1 MDRLTELK
9 NAIRGSLDAEDRMR
23 EDAYKASRDLIRT
36 CREHIS
42 ANVESGGAQDEGAIL
57 SALADFKKSSKATF
71 AFSEDALAEAAEA
84 IVLARSLRGE
94 DPLLPDEIGIPPKA
108 YVLGLCDAVGELRRC
123 ILNSLLA
130 RDFNRTLD
138 LHTRMRQLASIP
150 EGLVYPSGMVN
161 LKKKQDTIRHIL
173 DRTQGE
179 LAIALATRGLAPP
192 PISYPE
198 GTSDEDD

>member
-9 NAIRGSLDAEDRMR
+9 NAIRGSLDAEDRTR

-42 ANVESGGAQDEGAIL
+42 ANVESGGKGDENAIMA
-57 SALADFKKSSKATF
+57 ALTTFRESSRGSF
-71 AFSEDALAEAAEA
+71 AFSDDALAEAAEA
-84 IVLARSLRGE
+84 IVLSRSLRGE
-94 DPLLPDEIGIPPKA
+94 DLPLPEEIGIPPKA

-130 RDFNRTLD
+130 RDWDRTLE
-138 LHTRMRQLASIP
+138 LHARMRQLAVIP

-161 LKKKQDTIRHIL
+161 LKKKQDTIRQLL

-179 LAIALATRGLAPP
+179 LAVTLATLGLGPVPVQEVA
-192 PISYPE
+192 
-198 GTSDEDD
+198 SDKDDE

>member
-42 ANVESGGAQDEGAIL
+42 ANVESGGGLDEGAIL
-57 SALADFKKSSKATF
+57 AALSDFKKASKGTF

-161 LKKKQDTIRHIL
+161 LKKKQDVIRQLL

-179 LAIALATRGLAPP
+179 LAVTLATRGLAPP
-192 PISYPE
+192 PMSDPE
-198 GTSDEDD
+198 VTRDEDD